1 MKTNKLL
8 VALISLFFI
17 SAGSYGYAQNE
28 KKHNRKHARKEM
40 RLNNYEK
47 VKEIIES
54 RNFIFNAERA
64 FPTGMRSLDL
74 ISNPG
79 TLVVKNDSAKADLP
93 FFGRSYSSNYSGDAG
108 IKFEGKIKNE
118 KIETNDKKYKVTYSF
133 SVSDSNDSYDVSIVL
148 SSPESASV
156 NINSRNKA
164 SISYSGELKVKK
176 EDKKD

>member
-1 MKTNKLL
+1 VFVFLY
-8 VALISLFFI
+8 FFCF
-17 SAGSYGYAQNE
+17 GFNE
-28 KKHNRKHARKEM
+28 KKDDRKHVRKEK
-40 RLNNYEK
+40 RLKNYEK

-64 FPTGMRSLDL
+64 FPTGMRSIDL

-79 TLVVKNDSAKADLP
+79 TIAVKNDSVTADLP

-108 IKFEGKIKNE
+108 MKFEGKIEDE

-133 SVSDSNDSYDVSIVL
+133 SVSDSNDSYDVSIVV

-164 SISYSGELKVKK
+164 SISYSGELKENKK
-176 EDKKD
+176 EGKD